1 MEVYFGVDIGTSSLR
16 CGAFDLKGRRLWI
29 SQQELNLF
37 TDTQGA
43 AEQDPEEVWQAFCRA
58 LTQCAAKGKPQG
70 VGLSVYMHSLLAV
83 GEDWNPLTPVFT
95 WADSRAAGEG
105 RMLGSL
111 LQTPSLYKK
120 TGCRFSHPMSPAAK
134 MLWLKNH
141 RPQVWEKAAHL
152 VTLKEFLVHRLWG
165 ENVVDLSDAS
175 SMGLLQMG
183 RGEWEEEMLALVGVE
198 KDRLGALHPCT
209 SALPPLPASMA
220 EKLGISADTPFVL
233 GSTDGVLANVG
244 AGVFSQKR
252 MTTNIG
258 TSGALRT
265 MLPVPYEDE
274 GLSLWCY
281 AFRPEMW
288 AVGGSINNGGLVL
301 KWLRDRFLVPLGGS
315 QARAYALFDRWAE
328 KVPVGCE
335 GLVMSPALTGERS
348 PDWNSAAAGGM
359 HGLRPFHGIEHMARA
374 AMEGVLFRMYS
385 IYRLLGERGFVPGE
399 LVAGGGYARSEVWL
413 QMQADLFDCPI
424 QVPRETESTLL
435 GAAYLAMEN
444 RGKVQFGQLLEGMEP
459 VRRYEPRKE
468 TRGPWQEAYGRYQ
481 ELYRRL
487 EQGKGE

>member
-141 RPQVWEKAAHL
+141 RPQVWEKDAHL

-220 EKLGISADTPFVL
+220 EKLGIPADTPFV
-233 GSTDGVLANVG
+233 VCWP
-244 AGVFSQKR
+244 
-252 MTTNIG
+252 M
-258 TSGALRT
+258 
-265 MLPVPYEDE
+265 
-274 GLSLWCY
+274 
-281 AFRPEMW
+281 
-288 AVGGSINNGGLVL
+288 
-301 KWLRDRFLVPLGGS
+301 
-315 QARAYALFDRWAE
+315 
-328 KVPVGCE
+328 
-335 GLVMSPALTGERS
+335 
-348 PDWNSAAAGGM
+348 
-359 HGLRPFHGIEHMARA
+359 
-374 AMEGVLFRMYS
+374 
-385 IYRLLGERGFVPGE
+385 
-399 LVAGGGYARSEVWL
+399 
-413 QMQADLFDCPI
+413 
-424 QVPRETESTLL
+424 
-435 GAAYLAMEN
+435 
-444 RGKVQFGQLLEGMEP
+444 
-459 VRRYEPRKE
+459 
-468 TRGPWQEAYGRYQ
+468 
-481 ELYRRL
+481 
-487 EQGKGE
+487 